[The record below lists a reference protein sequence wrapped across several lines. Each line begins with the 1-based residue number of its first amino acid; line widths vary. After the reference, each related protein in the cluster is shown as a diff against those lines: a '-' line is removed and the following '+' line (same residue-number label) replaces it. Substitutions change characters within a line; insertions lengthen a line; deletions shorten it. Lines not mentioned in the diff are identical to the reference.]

1 MTDIVVVD
9 SGQVLETTESAI
21 IAKEEADRSEQW
33 AKYSEQQANLASDS
47 AIEAAA
53 SRDAAASS
61 AQSAA
66 DTVNGFDNH
75 AAEKQEEFDANAVQ
89 KTEEFNQNAT
99 DKTQDFDANAT
110 EKTNTFNNNYTSKL
124 NSFNTNASE
133 KQALVDASANAA
145 AQSETNAKQSED
157 NAEIWAEGTDEQVQ
171 ALGGIHSSKGW
182 ADEATRGQ
190 IQADWNQTDD
200 TQKDYIKN
208 KPDVVHKTGD
218 EAIDGVKTFLKRS
231 TNIAPNIDTNV
242 IPSSNIYNDFM
253 ISMDKTANNQIG
265 YFGNSQETNGNIL
278 SRIGTSRRKE
288 DESYIHTEISIGT
301 TTDGTIFT
309 RTPTPALS
317 SNSPDIVNTSWF
329 NKKIQVVSTL
339 PSSPDANV
347 FYFVTSA

>member
-9 SGQVLETTESAI
+9 SGQVIETTESAI

-47 AIEAAA
+47 ANEAAV

-89 KTEEFNQNAT
+89 KTEEFNQNTT

-124 NSFNTNASE
+124 NSFNTNASQ

-171 ALGGIHSSKGW
+171 ALGGVHSSKGW
-182 ADEATRGQ
+182 ANEAARGQ

-218 EAIDGVKTFLKRS
+218 EEITGIKTFNTGSSHTINIKSFRDFSVNPDAQFFTNYINFIDVNNALIGRIYMEKRTTGENCIGIQACNGTHY
-231 TNIAPNIDTNV
+231 TNLLILD
-242 IPSSNIYNDFM
+242 
-253 ISMDKTANNQIG
+253 
-265 YFGNSQETNGNIL
+265 NGT
-278 SRIGTSRRKE
+278 TSE
-288 DESYIHTEISIGT
+288 IHT
-301 TTDGTIFT
+301 D
-309 RTPTPALS
+309 TPALA
-317 SNSPDIVNTSWF
+317 SNGANVVNTLWF
-329 NKKIQVVSTL
+329 NKKIRVVSTL
-339 PSSPDANV
+339 PSNPDANV
-347 FYFVTSA
+347 FYFVTNA